1 MWVRL
6 WLRVSEHT
14 LQDRQAGNVYGG
26 APENMAYAKA
36 VAYQTSMNDPVSKS
50 LATFMLDTLNTTRTI
65 E

>member
-1 MWVRL
+1 MA
-6 WLRVSEHT
+6 ECYAI
-14 LQDRQAGNVYGG
+14 QKI
-26 APENMAYAKA
+26 MAYAKA